1 MFCPSCHTQNR
12 ENAKFCKSCGYQF
25 ADATIL
31 ADTQLAPETPERQG
45 TQEPTLTATMTDQA
59 WSASSTPLQQDEA
72 SAPDR
77 GSPLD
82 PVHKAAQP
90 SMPPGHKEEVDIS
103 DAPTQILSPQQ
114 MLSYQS
120 RRWQRELEREERE
133 AHTNATGLTSTPD
146 VENRDLADMPT
157 VLTPPVES
165 STSAD
170 APTMLASATRDS
182 ADIPTIL
189 YPQEGSIPI
198 PPPPPPASLI
208 PVAAGST
215 EGYAG
220 TATVDTAGYASHKEN
235 NRAAQEAMVAPA
247 NNKIPASSSEK
258 EGAMEQGTSA
268 TGDQE
273 THKQAQHT
281 ETTPSDFHLLAVG
294 TTIIGRYEVTQV
306 LQEEADE
313 HVYQVT
319 DHQGYQRCWH
329 CGSAENAEDDQFCS
343 TCGAGLLDASYILHE
358 YAATAKPAGDS
369 HVLQGTI
376 VNTFIDQGHT
386 YVVEQPQAT
395 QTVFP
400 NGVRLVAASDSD
412 AGNVRRSEPNE
423 DSTLVLQLQRVHE
436 SVASPVGVFIVA
448 DGMGGHENGQGAS
461 RMAIGTIADRITR
474 ELIMPSFSAEKS
486 NEGPHKLEEDELVAL
501 LYGSVQ
507 DANNALCQANQRAKS
522 DMGSTLT
529 GFMIAGD
536 HAYIINV
543 GDSRTYMLRDR
554 TLYPLTTDHSLVGQL
569 VAGGL
574 IEPDDVYTH
583 PNRSQIYRSLGDKP
597 NVQIDI
603 VKQQLLPGD
612 IILSCSDGLWEM
624 VRNPEITQILN
635 QASDPQTACTQLIE
649 VANINGGEDNISA
662 VIVYVR

>member
-1 MFCPSCHTQNR
+1 MFCPSCHTLNR
-12 ENAKFCKSCGYQF
+12 ENAKFCKSCGHQF
-25 ADATIL
+25 AGATAV
-31 ADTQLAPETPERQG
+31 ADTLIAPERPERTG
-45 TQEPTLTATMTDQA
+45 MQEPTLTATMTDQA
-59 WSASSTPLQQDEA
+59 LSAPSAPSSQDETSTPEVT
-72 SAPDR
+72 
-77 GSPLD
+77 SPLD
-82 PVHKAAQP
+82 PVHKAAQSP
-90 SMPPGHKEEVDIS
+90 VPPPEPQEEMDIS

-114 MLSYQS
+114 MLNYQS

-133 AHTNATGLTSTPD
+133 ARTGATHLAAAPSA
-146 VENRDLADMPT
+146 ENRDLADI
-157 VLTPPVES
+157 
-165 STSAD
+165 
-170 APTMLASATRDS
+170 PTMLTPSGEPSTSDAAPTIQAAATRDQ
-182 ADIPTIL
+182 A
-189 YPQEGSIPI
+189 GSTPI

-220 TATVDTAGYASHKEN
+220 SAMVENGGYPNHQES
-235 NRAAQEAMVAPA
+235 NRAAQEAMRAPA
-247 NNKIPASSSEK
+247 NHQGSASSSEK
-258 EGAMEQGTSA
+258 EGAMEQGTST

-273 THKQAQHT
+273 ARQQIQHT
-281 ETTPSDFHLLAVG
+281 ETTSAGFDVLTVG
-294 TTIIGRYEVTQV
+294 STVIGRYEVTQV
-306 LQEEADE
+306 LQEETVE

-343 TCGAGLLDASYILHE
+343 TCGAGLLNASYLLHE
-358 YAATAKPAGDS
+358 YAATPKPGNDS

-386 YVVEQPQAT
+386 YVVEQPQAA
-395 QTVFP
+395 QTAFP
-400 NGVRLVAASDSD
+400 NGVRLLAASDSD

-436 SVASPVGVFIVA
+436 SIASPVGVFIVA

-461 RMAIGTIADRITR
+461 RMAIGTIADRITH
-474 ELIMPSFSAEKS
+474 ELIMPSLSAEKT
-486 NEGPHKLEEDELVAL
+486 NEGPRKLTEDELVTL

-507 DANNALCQANQRAKS
+507 DANNAICHANQRAKS

-529 GFMIAGD
+529 GFMIAND

-612 IILSCSDGLWEM
+612 ILLSCSDGLWEM

-635 QASDPQTACTQLIE
+635 QANDPQTACTHLIE
-649 VANINGGEDNISA
+649 AANTNGGEDNISA
-662 VIVYVR
+662 VVVYVR